1 MEHVVIIMGS
11 KSDKEKVEPAIQLL
25 IEELGIDTGVY
36 CLSAHRAHD
45 NLITLIDNLI
55 LEDETLVIIA
65 AAGMSAALPGIIA
78 SRTIIP
84 VIGLPL
90 GGSPLNGQEALF
102 SMTEMPP
109 GIPVATVGINN
120 AKNAGLLAARIVA
133 NQSENVKKVLERYK
147 YNMNI
152 ENIAANGVIHE
163 EYCQKYS
170 KNPP

>member
-45 NLITLIDNLI
+45 SLITLIDDLI

-147 YNMNI
+147 FNMNI
-152 ENIAANGVIHE
+152 ENIAANDVIHE